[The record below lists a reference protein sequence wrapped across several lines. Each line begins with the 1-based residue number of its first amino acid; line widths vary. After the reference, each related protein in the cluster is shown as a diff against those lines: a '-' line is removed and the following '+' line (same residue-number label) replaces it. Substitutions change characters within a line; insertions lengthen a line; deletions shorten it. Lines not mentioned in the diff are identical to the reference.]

1 VDFDRE
7 KDMMAASHPQPEY
20 RVTLTLAV
28 VDPYALWTMAAARL
42 IGSSSMTVQDVID
55 VIGPR
60 DDPSVADCIA
70 AMARPAPI
78 AGCTFDDFWVDGL
91 RERGPGSDV
100 DAVTRPRLVATA
112 TPPARRAAKRRH
124 IVRAV
129 RKGPPPAETLNPG

>member
-1 VDFDRE
+1 
-7 KDMMAASHPQPEY
+7 MMAASHPQPEY

-28 VDPYALWTMAAARL
+28 VDPHALWTMAAARL
-42 IGSSSMTVQDVID
+42 IASSTMTVQDVID

-70 AMARPAPI
+70 AVARPEPM

-100 DAVTRPRLVATA
+100 DTVTRGFQTSPVAS
-112 TPPARRAAKRRH
+112 PVRRVPKGRH
-124 IVRAV
+124 ILHAIMTNVASTDS
-129 RKGPPPAETLNPG
+129 PNPN